1 LISSDGSHWTSGPTP
16 GTSAD
21 FLFAAYAP
29 VGYAYLVGGAGG
41 AFASRD
47 GGNWTNVLSTAAA
60 TQLFGAAYYY
70 THGYQVVA
78 WDAVAK
84 TSLLYSSWNVFD
96 LSSVAAPT
104 TNALFAIATS
114 ASPTGQ
120 TFPAALYVAVGDR
133 GTIIVSSDG
142 TNWV

>member
-1 LISSDGSHWTSGPTP
+1 MRMKPRLILAIVLCFSAVCPGQGLLPESWYVRNSPTTNALNGIVYGGVFMAVGDSATVLISSDGSHWTSGPTP

-78 WDAVAK
+78 W
-84 TSLLYSSWNVFD
+84 
-96 LSSVAAPT
+96 
-104 TNALFAIATS
+104 
-114 ASPTGQ
+114 
-120 TFPAALYVAVGDR
+120 
-133 GTIIVSSDG
+133 
-142 TNWV
+142 